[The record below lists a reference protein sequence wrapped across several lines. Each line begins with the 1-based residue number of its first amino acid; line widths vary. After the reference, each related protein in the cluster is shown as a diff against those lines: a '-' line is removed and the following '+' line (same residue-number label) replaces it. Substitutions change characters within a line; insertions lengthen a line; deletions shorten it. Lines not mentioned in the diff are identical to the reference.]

1 MLVGVR
7 VVGWVGVV
15 LGFGVGVR
23 IALWLELGLD

>member
-7 VVGWVGVV
+7 LVGWVWVV
-15 LGFGVGVR
+15 LGFGVWVR